1 MKVKLKNYNNQ
12 GYTYFNMKKNI
23 NVILAQKFLKI
34 VHNVKMKVKF
44 IAKNVMKL
52 FIYSINI

>member
-52 FIYSINI
+52 FIYLI